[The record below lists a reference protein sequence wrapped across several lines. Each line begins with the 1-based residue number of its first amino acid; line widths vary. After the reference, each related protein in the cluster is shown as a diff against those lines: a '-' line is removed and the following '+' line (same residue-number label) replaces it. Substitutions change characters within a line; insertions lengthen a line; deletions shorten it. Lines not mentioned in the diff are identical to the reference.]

1 MAEPIKKTIIFSG
14 KVIDQDEF
22 IRRAQEKAV
31 AWMDYQGLQGAER
44 QSFLANF
51 NNKIRSIATGQEGD
65 NDTEIVPVETNKVR
79 NGFDPTAS
87 VDTYLN
93 GIAGAMPESKTDEE
107 KPALLPYNANTMGKY
122 IQDSIFGEGHEV
134 SEAQLNAWADAHDP
148 YTKGQN
154 RSTAARN
161 QFINQQLLA
170 YRDDILDG
178 KYDMSEEEKK
188 KEIANIDKLT
198 SIDTKDWE
206 KTRIAPW
213 LSNLLFTTEKY
224 GVEPTEEATVPAESS
239 TPVVEEATGELPPVE
254 TKKSEQKQKQK
265 QKQNPEEES
274 PVAFTTNKGAD
285 WARVG
290 SFITDLISLGGG
302 WFDLASIGSLGLDLY
317 ADIASGESAGTTI
330 KNALINTVGGAAALI
345 PGLASAKFIKYGKY
359 INGILAG
366 INAMG
371 IIVNDD
377 ARKAIVKLC
386 KGESITSDDL
396 TALTNLGRQ
405 ATGLT
410 GSVRNMRGA
419 AKNAKYKPKEH
430 VKVETTSGRKVY
442 VSKKHAAE
450 MNKVGNGK
458 NGKAEADKY
467 LRDHAVDNKG
477 NKVELDTD
485 EGLKNSPFN
494 ETNGVIHRT
503 AAKTPLVKNFV
514 ANKVNGKSVSFH
526 TQSQLD
532 DIATLRRVRALH
544 REKHPVSDF
553 LFNRAGFAVGE
564 NNPGVYFDMY
574 TKDVDIPSGKPK
586 ANSTSEVET
595 SSKPDVETSPNG
607 EKPATE
613 LKVDE
618 EGKLTETPK
627 TESKDAKE
635 VIEETVKN
643 QGSEKFNPTRSEAKT
658 KVPSPGSPEATN
670 IIDAIDNNRLSIIR
684 SYIKHHTKIKIK
696 HKNFKSNQNLK
707 RAIADLKKA
716 NHSSEEIMAMLT
728 NKQFVERLRETYKF
742 KQGGLISFLGRG
754 GRPEEAKTTST
765 AEAKTTSTASSNN
778 DEIIETT
785 GDLLD
790 ETVTGTIE
798 GDHDIID
805 VVDSNPNGKR
815 NLQKPTI
822 GNKSD
827 FLLTGLELGKYLDSR
842 INNYAIKNLYK
853 KLLPVHK
860 IFPQAEYRIWSPKQN
875 LDFAQLMQNKSN
887 NLGALQAKGTAD
899 QGQAFASQ
907 WLGWKKGMEQALPYY
922 KQYNTDLKDSVD
934 TAIGINNDNT
944 EKRVDVANNNRAA
957 DVAKHNQ
964 DILADIQYKHD
975 NATKFQQLA
984 SVMQNGIAKGA
995 QAKYENDYRSYL
1007 TTDKD
1012 IIAAK
1017 ESYQLALDRY
1027 NADPTTENSNALT
1040 AATSRYNSITS
1051 QKSNAWLAA
1060 HRSSLGYPFAP
1071 AIYTSPIL
1079 QGFDFGSGF
1088 NFKDGGVLQEK
1099 GRMKRHYDKLFYR
1112 AQRLLLTESNKKQKA
1127 MGNGYAYFQKIMMQG
1142 KP

>member
-1 MAEPIKKTIIFSG
+1 MAEPIKKTINFSG

-51 NNKIRSIATGQEGD
+51 NNKIRSIATGQED
-65 NDTEIVPVETNKVR
+65 ANDTEIVAVETNKVR
-79 NGFDPTAS
+79 NGFDPGAS

-93 GIAGAMPESKTDEE
+93 GIAGAMPESKTDEN

-148 YTKGQN
+148 YTKGQD

-170 YRDDILDG
+170 YRQDILDG

-198 SIDTKDWE
+198 SIDTQYWE
-206 KTRIAPW
+206 KTKIAPW

-224 GVEPTEEATVPAESS
+224 GVEPTDEATVPAESS
-239 TPVVEEATGELPPVE
+239 TPVVEEATGETNKTE
-254 TKKSEQKQKQK
+254 QKQK
-265 QKQNPEEES
+265 QKQNPIKTENES
-274 PVAFTTNKGAD
+274 PVAFTTNKSAD

-290 SFITDLISLGGG
+290 SFITDLVSLGGG

-317 ADIASGESAGTTI
+317 ADIASGESAETTV
-330 KNALINTVGGAAALI
+330 KNALINTIGGAAALV
-345 PGLASAKFIKYGKY
+345 PGLGSAKFIKYGKY
-359 INGILAG
+359 VNGILAG
-366 INAMG
+366 LNAMG
-371 IIVNDD
+371 IVMNDD
-377 ARKAIVKLC
+377 ARSAIVKLC

-410 GSVRNMRGA
+410 GSVRNMRA
-419 AKNAKYKPKEH
+419 AIKNAKYKPKEH
-430 VKVETTSGRKVY
+430 VKVETTSGKKVY
-442 VSKKHAAE
+442 LSKKHAAE

-458 NGKAEADKY
+458 NGKAKADKY
-467 LRDHAVDNKG
+467 LQRHAVDNKG
-477 NKVELDTD
+477 NKVELDEN

-514 ANKVNGKSVSFH
+514 ANKVDGKSVSFH

-532 DIATLRRVRALH
+532 DIARMQRLRALH
-544 REKHPVSDF
+544 RKKHPVSDF
-553 LFNRAGFAVGE
+553 LFNRAGFAVGK
-564 NNPGVYFDMY
+564 NNPGVYFDIY
-574 TKDVDIPSGKPK
+574 TKGVDIPSGKPRTSST
-586 ANSTSEVET
+586 NSTLEVEAPKPEVET
-595 SSKPDVETSPNG
+595 PKPEVETPVSG

-613 LKVDE
+613 PTEIKVGE
-618 EGKLTETPK
+618 EGKLVEAPK
-627 TESKDAKE
+627 PESKDAAE
-635 VIEETVKN
+635 VIEETVKSRV
-643 QGSEKFNPTRSEAKT
+643 SEEFNPSRSGAKT
-658 KVPSPGSPEATN
+658 NGPSPGSPEAKN
-670 IIDAIDNNRLSIIR
+670 IIDAINGNHLSTIR
-684 SYIKHHTKIKIK
+684 NYIKKYTKIKIK
-696 HKNFKSNQNLK
+696 HKDYKSNQNLRK
-707 RAIADLKKA
+707 AMADLKKA
-716 NHSSEEIMAMLT
+716 NHSSEEIMTMLT
-728 NKQFVERLRETYKF
+728 NKQFVERLRESYKF
-742 KQGGLISFLGRG
+742 KQGGLIPFFARG
-754 GRPEEAKTTST
+754 GNSE
-765 AEAKTTSTASSNN
+765 EAKTTSTASSNPN
-778 DEIIETT
+778 EIIETT
-785 GDLLD
+785 GDLSD
-790 ETVTGTIE
+790 EIRTDAIE
-798 GDHDIID
+798 GTRDIVD
-805 VVDSNPNGKR
+805 VVDSNPNGKG
-815 NLQKPTI
+815 NLQKPTV

-827 FLLTGLELGKYLDSR
+827 FLLTELELGKYLDSR

-875 LDFAQLMQNKSN
+875 LDFAQLIQNKST

-907 WLGWKKGMEQALPYY
+907 LLGWKQGMEQALPYY
-922 KQYNTDLKDSVD
+922 KQYNNDLKESVD
-934 TAIGINNDNT
+934 TAISINNDNT
-944 EKRVDVANNNRAA
+944 EKRVDVANSNRAA

-984 SVMQNGIAKGA
+984 SIMQNGIAKGA

-1017 ESYQLALDRY
+1017 EAYQLALDRY
-1027 NADPTTENSNALT
+1027 NANPTTENSNALT
-1040 AATSRYNSITS
+1040 AATSRYNSVTS

-1071 AIYTSPIL
+1071 AIYTSPIS

-1088 NFKDGGVLQEK
+1088 NFKDGGVLQEN